1 MELNLNI
8 CFSVIKIFYIK
19 NIYTVQNRINAHKL
33 K

>member
-19 NIYTVQNRINAHKL
+19 IYTVHNRINAHKL